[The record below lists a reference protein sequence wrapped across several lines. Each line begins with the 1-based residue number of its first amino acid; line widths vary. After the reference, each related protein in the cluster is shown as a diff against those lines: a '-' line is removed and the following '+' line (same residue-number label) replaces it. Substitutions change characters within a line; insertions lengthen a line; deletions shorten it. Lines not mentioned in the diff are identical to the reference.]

1 MNDDALIPGTSYN
14 DKKFNI
20 LRLLRQIQFKEGF
33 YITQKK
39 DKLEGIGGKV
49 T

>member
-1 MNDDALIPGTSYN
+1 MTIPLYRVPFYN

-20 LRLLRQIQFKEGF
+20 LRLLRQIQFEEGF

-39 DKLEGIGGKV
+39 DSLEGIGGKV